1 MTEFEEIALK
11 KIVKDYLIENIYY
24 RINLLIGKYG
34 ISNAEISK
42 RIGWDPAGYNQ
53 KYNRSNDLRMTT
65 FIKIYVAI
73 QEIIAEKEEEYGY
86 EELELSKID
95 LNDLITQDEF
105 DLGRL
110 FNHISAAA
118 EGKTEFLSSV
128 SLVHTYLSLK
138 SFVLLGRKNKK
149 FSERE
154 IDVYI
159 SFYKA
164 VSEQ

>member
-11 KIVKDYLIENIYY
+11 KIIKEFLIENVYY

-53 KYNRSNDLRMTT
+53 KYNRSNDLRMST
-65 FIKIYVAI
+65 FIKIYVALL
-73 QEIIAEKEEEYGY
+73 EIIGEKEKEYGF
-86 EELELSKID
+86 EDLELSKID
-95 LNDLITQDEF
+95 LNKLITEEELDIA
-105 DLGRL
+105 RL

-118 EGKTEFLSSV
+118 EGKTEFLCSRQFAE
-128 SLVHTYLSLK
+128 TYLSLK
-138 SFVLLGRKNKK
+138 SFVLLGRKNNK
-149 FSERE
+149 FSNRE

-159 SFYKA
+159 TYYKTI
-164 VSEQ
+164 

>member
-11 KIVKDYLIENIYY
+11 KIVKDSLIENIYY

-86 EELELSKID
+86 EDLQLSKID

-118 EGKTEFLSSV
+118 EGKTEFLSSN
-128 SLVHTYLSLK
+128 SLTHTYLSLK

-164 VSEQ
+164 IAES

>member
-73 QEIIAEKEEEYGY
+73 QEIIAEKEAEYGY

-105 DLGRL
+105 ALGRL

-118 EGKTEFLSSV
+118 EGKMEFLSNV
-128 SLVHTYLSLK
+128 SLTHTYLSLK

-164 VSEQ
+164 ISEQ